1 MKRRPFLTSIAIAA
15 ALTCAS
21 CTDHSLNGWISE
33 KDQVFDEKLLGSW
46 VAHDPDEK
54 TTFVFKKQ
62 NSGYRVDWIDEKL
75 ETKEIERSS
84 YDVMLGRVGGKLYL
98 DYIPALPPP
107 CADSTGVLLTHGLA
121 RIDLS
126 EDSFTFR
133 LMDSGR
139 LEDAAKHNQL
149 KDLRFAWQSY
159 NDLLLTSPTADL
171 SAYLLAHG
179 QEKGFFGEPSD
190 PLVRQK

>member
-1 MKRRPFLTSIAIAA
+1 M
-15 ALTCAS
+15 
-21 CTDHSLNGWISE
+21 DHSLNGWISE

-54 TTFVFKKQ
+54 STFVFKKQ

-84 YDVMLGRVGGKLYL
+84 YDVTLGRVGGKLYL
-98 DYIPALPPP
+98 DYIPGLPSA
-107 CADSTGVLLTHGLA
+107 CADSTGILLTHGIA

-126 EDSFTFR
+126 GDSFTIR
-133 LMDSGR
+133 LVNSGR

-149 KDLRFAWQSY
+149 KDLRFAWQSN

-171 SAYLLAHG
+171 GAYLLAHG
-179 QEKGFFGEPSD
+179 QEKAFFDEPSS
-190 PLVRQK
+190 PFVRQE